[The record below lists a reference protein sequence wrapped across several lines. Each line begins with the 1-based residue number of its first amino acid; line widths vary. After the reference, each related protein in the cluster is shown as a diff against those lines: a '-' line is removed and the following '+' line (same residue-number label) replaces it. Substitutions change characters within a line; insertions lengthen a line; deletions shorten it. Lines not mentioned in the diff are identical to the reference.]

1 MLSELRIKKFAIIDN
16 LELSFSGGMN
26 VLTGETGAGKS
37 IIIQA
42 VNLILGDRAASNLIR
57 SGEKEAVVEALFSL
71 EGEPALI
78 EKLDSLGIDA
88 DNEIVI
94 KRVISE
100 GKSKVFLNGSMA
112 TLAMLTELSEG
123 LINISSQHEHQTLL
137 KPEHHLDILDSFG
150 RLDDAKNKY
159 RESFARYNEVRRL
172 LERMTRDEGSRA
184 ERADLLSF
192 QLAEITKA
200 GIKPLEDEAL
210 MEERN
215 LLSNA
220 EKLSDCASFADET
233 IYSSEGSIVER
244 LGEVV
249 AKLKETSS
257 ADPSMGK
264 RAELLEGL
272 LFQMEDAALELR
284 EYAGSIASDPARLDA
299 VSGRLAELERL
310 KKKYGPSLA
319 NLIAYGEE
327 ISAELESI
335 GGGEGQKEKLEA
347 ELELKMEEAKGFALG
362 LSEERKGAATRLTV
376 EIADELQDL
385 GLTGATLEVNF
396 TPLKEMAECG
406 LEQAEFYLS
415 TNPGER
421 PRPMAKIASGGELS
435 RIMLA
440 LKRRI
445 LSGVRVPSLVFDEVD
460 AGIGG
465 GTAEVVGRK
474 LKDVSKNSQ
483 VICIT
488 HLPQIAALGDHHYK
502 VAKSVREGRTFT
514 SINLLDSN
522 ERVEEVARMLGGV
535 EITDKTKEHAMEMLN
550 KDA

>member
-1 MLSELRIKKFAIIDN
+1 MLLELRIKKFAIIDN
-16 LELSFSGGMN
+16 LELSFSSGMN

-57 SGEKEAVVEALFSL
+57 SGEKEAVVEAMFSL
-71 EGEPALI
+71 EDEPALI
-78 EKLDSLGIDA
+78 EKLYGLGIDA
-88 DNEIVI
+88 SDEVVI
-94 KRVISE
+94 KRIISE
-100 GKSKVFLNGSMA
+100 GKNKVFLNGSMA

-137 KPEHHLDILDSFG
+137 KPENHLDILDSFG
-150 RLDDAKNKY
+150 KLSDTKNNFK
-159 RESFARYNEVRRL
+159 ESFGRYNEVRRKLDKML
-172 LERMTRDEGSRA
+172 LDEGSRA
-184 ERADLLSF
+184 ERVDLLSF
-192 QLAEITKA
+192 QLGEITKA
-200 GIKPLEDEAL
+200 GIKPSEDEAL

-220 EKLSDCASFADET
+220 ERLSECASFADGT

-257 ADPSMGK
+257 ADATMEK
-264 RAELLEGL
+264 RAQLLEGL

-284 EYAGSIASDPARLDA
+284 EYAGTITSDPLRLDA
-299 VSGRLAELERL
+299 VSDRLADLERL
-310 KKKYGPSLA
+310 KKKYGPTLA
-319 NLIAYGEE
+319 DLISHGEK

-335 GGGEGQKEKLEA
+335 GGNEGQKEKVEA
-347 ELELKMEEAKGFALG
+347 ELALKMEEAQKLARR
-362 LSEERKGAATRLTV
+362 LSEERKAAAARLTI

-385 GLTGATLEVNF
+385 GLMGATLEVNF
-396 TPLKEMAECG
+396 TPLKDMTDSG
-406 LEQAEFYLS
+406 LEQAEFFLS
-415 TNPGER
+415 TNPGEK

-502 VAKSVREGRTFT
+502 VAKSVKEGRTFT
-514 SINLLDSN
+514 SINLLGGND
-522 ERVEEVARMLGGV
+522 RIEEVARMLGGV
-535 EITDKTKEHAMEMLN
+535 EITDKTKEHAMEMLSKN
-550 KDA
+550 A

>member
-1 MLSELRIKKFAIIDN
+1 MLLELRIKKFAIIDN

-57 SGEKEAVVEALFSL
+57 SGEKEAIVEALFSL
-71 EGEPALI
+71 EGESALI
-78 EKLDSLGIDA
+78 EKLDGLGIDA
-88 DNEIVI
+88 SDEIVI
-94 KRVISE
+94 KRIISE
-100 GKSKVFLNGSMA
+100 GKNKVFLNGSMA

-137 KPEHHLDILDSFG
+137 KPENHLDILDSFG
-150 RLDDAKNKY
+150 RFDETKNKY

-172 LERMTRDEGSRA
+172 LDKIARDEGSRA
-184 ERADLLSF
+184 ERVDLLSF
-192 QLAEITKA
+192 QLDEIRSA

-220 EKLSDCASFADET
+220 EKLSECASFADAT

-249 AKLKETSS
+249 AKLKEASS

-264 RAELLEGL
+264 RAQLLEGL

-284 EYAGSIASDPARLDA
+284 EYAGTVTFDPVRLDA

-310 KKKYGPSLA
+310 KKKYGPSLTD
-319 NLIAYGEE
+319 LISYGEE

-335 GGGEGQKEKLEA
+335 GGGEEKREELEA
-347 ELELKMEEAKGFALG
+347 ELALKMEEAQTLALD
-362 LSEERKGAATRLTV
+362 LSEERKSAAARLTIEV
-376 EIADELQDL
+376 ADELQDL
-385 GLTGATLEVNF
+385 GLMGATLEVNF
-396 TPLKEMAECG
+396 TTLKEMSEYG

-415 TNPGER
+415 TNPGEK

-474 LKDVSKNSQ
+474 LKDVSSNSQ

-502 VAKSVREGRTFT
+502 VAKSVKDGRTFT
-514 SINLLDSN
+514 SINLLGSN
-522 ERVEEVARMLGGV
+522 DRIEEVARMLGGV
-535 EITDKTKEHAMEMLN
+535 EITDKTKEHAMEMLSKN
-550 KDA
+550 A

>member
-16 LELSFSGGMN
+16 LELSFSNGMN

-57 SGEKEAVVEALFSL
+57 SGEKEAVVEAMFSL
-71 EGEPALI
+71 EGEPALM
-78 EKLDSLGIDA
+78 EKLDGLGIDA
-88 DNEIVI
+88 SDEIVI
-94 KRVISE
+94 KRIISE
-100 GKSKVFLNGSMA
+100 GKNKVFLNGSMA

-137 KPEHHLDILDSFG
+137 KPENHLDILDSFG
-150 RLDDAKNKY
+150 KIDDTKKKY
-159 RESFARYNEVRRL
+159 KDSFARYNEVRRL
-172 LERMTRDEGSRA
+172 LDKMDRDEGSRA

-200 GIKPLEDEAL
+200 EIKPLEDEAL

-220 EKLSDCASFADET
+220 ERLSECASFADGT

-249 AKLKETSS
+249 AKLKESTS
-257 ADPSMGK
+257 ADSSMGK
-264 RAELLEGL
+264 RAQLLEGL

-284 EYAGSIASDPARLDA
+284 EYAGTVSSDPVRLDV
-299 VSGRLAELERL
+299 VSDRLAELERL
-310 KKKYGPSLA
+310 KKKYGPKLA
-319 NLIAYGEE
+319 DVISHGEKV
-327 ISAELESI
+327 SAELESI
-335 GGGEGQKEKLEA
+335 GGSEGQKEKIEA
-347 ELELKMEEAKGFALG
+347 ELALKMEEAQEMALN
-362 LSEERKGAATRLTV
+362 LSKERKAAAARLTI

-396 TPLKEMAECG
+396 TPLKDMAECG
-406 LEQAEFYLS
+406 LEQAEFFLS
-415 TNPGER
+415 TNPGEK

-445 LSGVRVPSLVFDEVD
+445 LSGVRVPSLIFDEVD

-502 VAKSVREGRTFT
+502 VAKSVKEGRTFT
-514 SINLLDSN
+514 SINLLGSN
-522 ERVEEVARMLGGV
+522 DRVEEVARMLGGV

-550 KDA
+550 RNA

>member
-1 MLSELRIKKFAIIDN
+1 MLLELRIKKFAIIDN
-16 LELSFSGGMN
+16 LELSFSSGMN

-42 VNLILGDRAASNLIR
+42 VNLILGDRATSNLIR
-57 SGEKEAVVEALFSL
+57 SGEREAVVEALFSL

-78 EKLDSLGIDA
+78 EKLDNLGIDA
-88 DNEIVI
+88 SDEIVI
-94 KRVISE
+94 KRIISE
-100 GKSKVFLNGSMA
+100 GKNKVFLNGSMV
-112 TLAMLTELSEG
+112 TLSMLTELSES

-137 KPEHHLDILDSFG
+137 KPENHLDILDSFG
-150 RLDDAKNKY
+150 RLDEAKIRY
-159 RESFARYNEVRRL
+159 RESFSRYNEVRRL
-172 LERMTRDEGSRA
+172 LEKMARDEGSRA
-184 ERADLLSF
+184 ERVDLLSF

-200 GIKPLEDEAL
+200 GIKPLEDEEL
-210 MEERN
+210 KEERN

-220 EKLSDCASFADET
+220 EKLATCASFADET

-249 AKLKETSS
+249 AKLKEASG
-257 ADPSMGK
+257 ADPAMGNM
-264 RAELLEGL
+264 AQLLEGL

-284 EYAGSIASDPARLDA
+284 EYSGTVTSDPLRLDA
-299 VSGRLAELERL
+299 VSERLAELERL
-310 KKKYGPSLA
+310 KKKYGPTLA
-319 NLIAYGEE
+319 DLIAHGED

-335 GGGEGQKEKLEA
+335 GGSEGQKEQIEA
-347 ELELKMEEAKGFALG
+347 ELALKMEEAQRLALE
-362 LSEERKGAATRLTV
+362 LSEERKAAASRLTV

-385 GLTGATLEVNF
+385 GLMGATLEVNF
-396 TPLKEMAECG
+396 TPLKDMAECG
-406 LEQAEFYLS
+406 LEQAEFFLS
-415 TNPGER
+415 TNPGEK

-440 LKRRI
+440 IKRRI

-474 LKDVSKNSQ
+474 LKDVSNNSQ

-502 VAKSVREGRTFT
+502 VAKSVKEGRTFT

-522 ERVEEVARMLGGV
+522 DRVEEIARMLGGV

-550 KDA
+550 KNA

>member
-1 MLSELRIKKFAIIDN
+1 MLLELRIKKFAIIDN
-16 LELSFSGGMN
+16 LELSFSSGMN

-57 SGEKEAVVEALFSL
+57 SGEKEAVVEAMFSL
-71 EGEPALI
+71 EGEPALM
-78 EKLDSLGIDA
+78 EKLDGLGIDA
-88 DNEIVI
+88 SDEIVI
-94 KRVISE
+94 KRIISE
-100 GKSKVFLNGSMA
+100 GKNKVFLNGSMA

-137 KPEHHLDILDSFG
+137 KPENHLDILDSFG
-150 RLDDAKNKY
+150 KIDDTKKKY
-159 RESFARYNEVRRL
+159 RESFAGYNEVRRL
-172 LERMTRDEGSRA
+172 LDKMDRDEGSRA

-200 GIKPLEDEAL
+200 EIKPLEDEAL

-220 EKLSDCASFADET
+220 ERLSECASFADGT

-249 AKLKETSS
+249 AKLKESTS
-257 ADPSMGK
+257 ADSSMGK
-264 RAELLEGL
+264 RAQLLEGL

-284 EYAGSIASDPARLDA
+284 EYAGTVSSDPVRLDA
-299 VSGRLAELERL
+299 VSDRLAELERL
-310 KKKYGPSLA
+310 KKKYGPKLA
-319 NLIAYGEE
+319 DVISHGEKV
-327 ISAELESI
+327 SAELESI
-335 GGGEGQKEKLEA
+335 GGSEGEKEKIEA
-347 ELELKMEEAKGFALG
+347 ELALKMEEAQEMALK
-362 LSEERKGAATRLTV
+362 LSKERKAAAARLTI

-396 TPLKEMAECG
+396 TPLKDMAECG
-406 LEQAEFYLS
+406 LEQAEFFLS
-415 TNPGER
+415 TNPGEK

-440 LKRRI
+440 IKRRI
-445 LSGVRVPSLVFDEVD
+445 LSGVRVPSLIFDEVD

-474 LKDVSKNSQ
+474 LKDVSKSSQ

-502 VAKSVREGRTFT
+502 VAKRVKEGRTFT
-514 SINLLDSN
+514 SINLLGSN
-522 ERVEEVARMLGGV
+522 DRVEEVARMLGGV

-550 KDA
+550 RNA